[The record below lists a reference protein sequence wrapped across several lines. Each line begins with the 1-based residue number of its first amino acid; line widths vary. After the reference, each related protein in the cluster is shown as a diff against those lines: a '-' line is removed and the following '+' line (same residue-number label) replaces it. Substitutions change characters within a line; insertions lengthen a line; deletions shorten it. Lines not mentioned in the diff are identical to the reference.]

1 MTCGVVGII
10 HLIQVLHF
18 LDEESGPKA
27 AAKKLLLS
35 WEELRIISPF
45 KHRLLWDTKMHLFSL
60 RDSV

>member
-1 MTCGVVGII
+1 MTCGVIGII

-45 KHRLLWDTKMHLFSL
+45 KHRLL
-60 RDSV
+60 